1 VTDTAASPFSPAPPD
16 PEIAAEALV
25 GDLRINYHDVGDGS
39 PLLLLHGS
47 GPGVSAWANWRPVI
61 PGLAQAGHRVVAPDI
76 PGFGYSDPL
85 PSFSIDRWLDAIS
98 GLLDYLG
105 LDKVSIVGNSFGGAL
120 ALHLA
125 ARLPDRVDR
134 AVVMGSAGVSFQLT
148 KGLEKVWAYEPSGE
162 AMLELLRIFAYNS
175 RFATRELAE
184 LRFKASARPGAQEA
198 YSALFP
204 EPRQRWIDAMALSPQ
219 QLAAIDKPFLLIHG
233 HDDLVVPLE
242 TTMTL
247 VANLPNSQAHIFGQC
262 GHWVQIEKATEFV
275 DLLVHWFA
283 V

>member
-1 VTDTAASPFSPAPPD
+1 MDRCLRRRIFASPFWRSGRRHRHRRRCHTIRARCDSSAPRTLGLSISCLTNTTSPGERHTRDQKKRASRIGAVVTDTAASPFSPAPPD

-47 GPGVSAWANWRPVI
+47 GPGVSAWANWRLVI

-76 PGFGYSDPL
+76 PGFGYSDPV
-85 PSFSIDRWLDAIS
+85 PGFSIDRWLDAIS
-98 GLLDYLG
+98 GLLDHLG

-125 ARLPDRVDR
+125 TSLPDRVDR

-148 KGLEKVWAYEPSGE
+148 EGLEKVWAYEPSGE
-162 AMLELLRIFAYNS
+162 AMLELLRIFAYNP

-184 LRFKASARPGAQEA
+184 LRFKASVRPGAQEA

-204 EPRQRWIDAMALSPQ
+204 EPRQRW
-219 QLAAIDKPFLLIHG
+219 
-233 HDDLVVPLE
+233 
-242 TTMTL
+242 
-247 VANLPNSQAHIFGQC
+247 
-262 GHWVQIEKATEFV
+262 
-275 DLLVHWFA
+275 
-283 V
+283 